1 MVIWLLVVVLAGAG
15 VAVAS
20 KRYGHAALIVVLG
33 VVAWAASYGLAQR
46 DDTLLWLLPPLLFTG
61 VAGWLAASAV
71 RADVR
76 WRRVLLGGLAGV
88 VPGVLLMVV
97 PVALSAADVITS
109 DQSQIG
115 FIGMPVALLGLFGGA
130 LAGGLSGQTPP
141 QVPTP

>member
-1 MVIWLLVVVLAGAG
+1 MVIWLLVVGLTGAG
-15 VAVAS
+15 VAVARR
-20 KRYGHAALIVVLG
+20 RYGRAALIIVLG
-33 VVAWAASYGLAQR
+33 VVAWAASYGIAQR
-46 DDTLLWLLPPLLFTG
+46 DDTLLWLVPPLLFTG
-61 VAGWLAASAV
+61 LAGWLAAGAV

-76 WRRVLLGGLAGV
+76 WRRVLLGGAVGA

-130 LAGGLSGQTPP
+130 LAGGLSGRTPP
-141 QVPTP
+141 RVPTS